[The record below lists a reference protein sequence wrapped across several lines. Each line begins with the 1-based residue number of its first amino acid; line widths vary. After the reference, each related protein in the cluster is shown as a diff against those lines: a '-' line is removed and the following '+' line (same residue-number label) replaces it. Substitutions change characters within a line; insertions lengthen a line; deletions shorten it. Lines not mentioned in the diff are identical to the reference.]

1 MRNMPSLQGITRG
14 HGAGECR
21 YTLLAREVAALRV
34 ELASLEQQRINAQD
48 SVQVA
53 SVQHAELRAEVLVL
67 ETQSEAFSDERA
79 EQAREVDELRATK
92 TELSNSYGQ
101 MMAGKTNSTRSLANA
116 SVSTRGRGARAAS
129 LCSCV
134 RRLRG
139 APDVLK
145 CFRTVRGSGAAQSGS
160 AEAPGRHPRQSSR
173 SQARDQRDAPPA
185 CG

>member
-53 SVQHAELRAEVLVL
+53 SVRHAELRAEVLVL

-92 TELSNSYGQ
+92 TESSDSY
-101 MMAGKTNSTRSLANA
+101 A
-116 SVSTRGRGARAAS
+116 
-129 LCSCV
+129 
-134 RRLRG
+134 
-139 APDVLK
+139 
-145 CFRTVRGSGAAQSGS
+145 
-160 AEAPGRHPRQSSR
+160 
-173 SQARDQRDAPPA
+173 
-185 CG
+185 